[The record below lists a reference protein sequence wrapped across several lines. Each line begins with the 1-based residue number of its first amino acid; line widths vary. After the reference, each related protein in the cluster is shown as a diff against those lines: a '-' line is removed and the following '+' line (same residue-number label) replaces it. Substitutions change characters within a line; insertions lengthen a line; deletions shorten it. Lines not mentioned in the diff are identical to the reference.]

1 MPVVVLARA
10 TIDLGDATGWTPKV
24 TVIWTF
30 ASARP
35 HYLPSACLATRAET
49 REVSTGCAIFR
60 TISTLVLHVNV
71 LIRCALTLGFGSQ
84 RETIVD
90 AFNTFSSLIPTV
102 SAHAFGAERTRI
114 VTRVVL
120 PVATRN
126 QLDAL
131 KGGRDVE
138 QALRSVNRFV
148 VHGLVQ
154 ERFWVPEAVALIC
167 IGIVDPRLLTFKTIA
182 GSEFAF
188 HAVFHVARCAVVCPV
203 IPLLKLNTFDQVD
216 TGVIGCFQKL
226 MRLLSFCQC
235 EVAGTI
241 GVQTLGVPENKSVL
255 AFEALPIIH
264 SAPGAVLA
272 TVETVVL
279 SVVVL
284 PRLADFEPLTFTAH

>member
-1 MPVVVLARA
+1 MTSQAIIASIVVLPFRTVNQCDTRATSPILCIKTLADPVDNVAVRFAGLARCSRSASCAFSRTIKTIVLPVVVLARA

-154 ERFWVPEAVALIC
+154 ERFWVPEAVALVC

-203 IPLLKLNTFDQVD
+203 IPLLKLNTFD
-216 TGVIGCFQKL
+216 
-226 MRLLSFCQC
+226 
-235 EVAGTI
+235 
-241 GVQTLGVPENKSVL
+241 
-255 AFEALPIIH
+255 
-264 SAPGAVLA
+264 
-272 TVETVVL
+272 
-279 SVVVL
+279 
-284 PRLADFEPLTFTAH
+284 